1 MITSVNLALFPSNE
15 LLTFGQG
22 TISLVESKK
31 TQLPAI
37 YPFLDNV
44 ILKCNNYEGSL
55 ERELK
60 NPMVKLQSARDHVRS
75 DDFTAYRDYCQ
86 SAETRRKPGWS
97 EAAGRL
103 LAVIRRHG
111 WSAQFMG
118 YKAKTAAINK
128 IITETRT
135 KYQGDVIMINADE
148 WLRDLEMSET
158 EFLDTAKQ
166 VVEVASA
173 NHEPLLADTRPEL
186 IAALKAL
193 FQTVSLQQIAAP
205 SAELDALTTQ
215 LNEFIVTSLASV
227 KAAGT
232 RAENLKN
239 AAETKPAAN

>member
-1 MITSVNLALFPSNE
+1 MITSVNLSLFPSNE
-15 LLTFGQG
+15 LLTFVKG

-31 TQLPAI
+31 MQLPAI

-44 ILKCNNYEGSL
+44 ILKCNNYQGAL

-60 NPMVKLQSARDHVRS
+60 NPLIKLQSARDHVRS
-75 DDFTAYRDYCQ
+75 DDFVAYRDYCQ
-86 SAETRRKPGWS
+86 SAETRRKPGWA

-103 LAVIRRHG
+103 LAVIRKHG
-111 WSAQFMG
+111 WSAQTMG
-118 YKAKTAAINK
+118 YKAKTAAITK
-128 IITETRT
+128 IVSETRT
-135 KYQGDVIMINADE
+135 KYQGDVILINADE

-158 EFLDTAKQ
+158 DFEEVIKQ
-166 VVEVASA
+166 VAST
-173 NHEPLLADTRPEL
+173 NHEPVVVETRPEL
-186 IAALKAL
+186 MAALRAL

-215 LNEFIVTSLASV
+215 LNEFIVTSLTSV